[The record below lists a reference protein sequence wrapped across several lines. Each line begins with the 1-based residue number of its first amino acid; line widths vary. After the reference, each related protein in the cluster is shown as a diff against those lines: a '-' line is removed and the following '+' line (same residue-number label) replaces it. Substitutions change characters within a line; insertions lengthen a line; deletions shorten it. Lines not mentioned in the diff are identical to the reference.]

1 MALLSKYGSRTPFRP
16 TPDPDLYSPTATHD
30 AALAT
35 IRRVFDSHGSLV
47 LLEGEAGTGKTLVGL
62 KSLESL
68 PESTHRIF
76 LQAVPGMK
84 PAELFQAILFDL
96 GLPYQ
101 NQTEHE
107 LRLAVHAEL
116 LRALGEDRAVA
127 LLVDEAHH
135 LTTEALEEVRLLG
148 NLETRHTQSL
158 FVLLLAL
165 PTLRSTLAT
174 PQLAALYQRLQARCK
189 LGTLDREERLRFL
202 RHQLKVATGRSAGL
216 ITDEALHLLVD
227 HGTGVPRVLNR
238 AAQLSFQ
245 IAEAAGVSEVDA
257 EVVLESLQQLELYEP
272 TILQMA
278 SPLKPAARPKRAPA
292 KKPKRKSA

>member
-1 MALLSKYGSRTPFRP
+1 MALLSKFGNRTPFRP
-16 TPDPDLYSPTATHD
+16 TPDPDLYSPSATHD
-30 AALAT
+30 AALST
-35 IRRVFDSHGSLV
+35 IRRVFDSHGSLM
-47 LLEGEAGTGKTLVGL
+47 LLEGDTGTGKTLVGL
-62 KSLESL
+62 KSLEGL

-135 LTTEALEEVRLLG
+135 LSHEALEEVRLLG

-165 PTLRSTLAT
+165 PTMRSTLAT
-174 PQLAALYQRLQARCK
+174 PLHQRLSARCK
-189 LGTLDREERLRFL
+189 LGMLDRDERLRFL
-202 RHQLKVATGRSAGL
+202 KHQLKVATGRSAGL
-216 ITDEALHLLVD
+216 ITDEALQLLVD
-227 HGTGVPRVLNR
+227 HGSGVPRVLNR

-245 IAEAAGVSEVDA
+245 IAEAAGISEVDA

-272 TILQMA
+272 TILPMA
-278 SPLKPAARPKRAPA
+278 APLKPAARPKRAPA

>member
-1 MALLSKYGSRTPFRP
+1 MALLSKFGTRTPFRP
-16 TPDPDLYSPTATHD
+16 TPDPDLYSPSATHD
-30 AALAT
+30 AAMAT

-47 LLEGEAGTGKTLVGL
+47 LLEGDAGTGKTLVGL

-68 PESTHRIF
+68 PDGTHRIF

-84 PAELFQAILFDL
+84 PAELFQAVLFDL

-107 LRLAVHAEL
+107 LRLAVHAEM
-116 LRALGEDRAVA
+116 LRALSEDRAVA

-135 LTTEALEEVRLLG
+135 LTGEALEELRLLG

-165 PTLRSTLAT
+165 PTMRTSLN
-174 PQLAALYQRLQARCK
+174 AALQQRLHARCK
-189 LGTLDREERLRFL
+189 LGTLDRDERVRFL
-202 RHQLKVATGRSAGL
+202 KHQLKVATGRSAGL
-216 ITDEALHLLVD
+216 ITDEAVQLLAD

-245 IAEAAGVSEVDA
+245 IAEAAGLSEVDA

-272 TILQMA
+272 TILPMA
-278 SPLKPAARPKRAPA
+278 APLKPAVRPKRAPA

>member
-1 MALLSKYGSRTPFRP
+1 MALLSMIGSRNPFRA
-16 TPDPDLYSPTATHD
+16 TPDPDLYCHTATHE

-47 LLEGEAGTGKTLVGL
+47 LLEGEAGTGKTLLGL

-68 PESTHRIF
+68 PEETHRIF

-101 NQTEHE
+101 NQSEHE
-107 LRLAVHAEL
+107 LRLAVHAEM
-116 LRALGEDRAVA
+116 LRALGEDRPVA
-127 LLVDEAHH
+127 LLIDEAHH
-135 LTTEALEEVRLLG
+135 LSHDALEEVRLLG
-148 NLETRHTQSL
+148 NLETRHTQCL

-165 PTLRSTLAT
+165 PSLRNTLAT
-174 PQLAALYQRLQARCK
+174 PQLAAFYQRLQARCK

-202 RHQLKVATGRSAGL
+202 RHQLKVCTGRSTGL
-216 ITDEALHLLVD
+216 ITDEALHLLAD

-245 IAEAAGVSEVDA
+245 IAEAAGMSEVDA
-257 EVVLESLQQLELYEP
+257 EVVLESLQQLELHEL
-272 TILQMA
+272 TILPMQPTM
-278 SPLKPAARPKRAPA
+278 KPSARPKRAPA